1 LVDSLF
7 IYQRAFKYR
16 GYVAVNGGSFENDEL
31 KSVWYEAV
39 VVYFKVL
46 LQQQTEVNEE
56 THDRYDSR

>member
-1 LVDSLF
+1 
-7 IYQRAFKYR
+7 
-16 GYVAVNGGSFENDEL
+16 VNGGSFENDEL